1 MLTLSVATPVLSAA
15 EDVFTLEDQVIDPAW
30 ARENEREIRAALGRV
45 AEGLREGRY
54 YQ

>member
-1 MLTLSVATPVLSAA
+1 MLTLSVATLVPSAV
-15 EDVFTLEDQVIDPAW
+15 EDVFTPGDKVIDPAW

-45 AEGLREGRY
+45 AEGLKEGK